1 MVLTNLLGGPGARP
15 VSCRCEPL
23 SGSTGAATGDV
34 SRVTGV
40 ARLGT
45 AELPFRLVRKAFR
58 PLLVGRHAPFAG
70 DPRHG
75 AYWRREP
82 LAYASDLLPTGPGL
96 AAPRCYGVVDDV
108 VHLVD
113 VSGRAE
119 APDGR
124 RAPGRGL
131 AGDCEGPGGR
141 PAGHRL
147 ARRIVASDPDWSRG
161 DADPRMAALWQR
173 RGELLDGLARVPRVL
188 VHGDFSAGNLIA
200 AEAAHLALSSG
211 GRGRRDTASQRG
223 TGNCATGP
231 HRPAAWAP
239 PFPRSTWQAP

>member
-1 MVLTNLLGGPGARP
+1 VVLTNLLGGPGARP

-119 APDGR
+119 APEVAAR
-124 RAPGRGL
+124 RAG
-131 AGDCEGPGGR
+131 A
-141 PAGHRL
+141 
-147 ARRIVASDPDWSRG
+147 
-161 DADPRMAALWQR
+161 WQAT
-173 RGELLDGLARVPRVL
+173 ARVPAVGRP
-188 VHGDFSAGNLIA
+188 GIGSPGGSSRATRTGAGATPTRAWRPCGSGA
-200 AEAAHLALSSG
+200 ASCSTGSHASRASSS
-211 GRGRRDTASQRG
+211 TATSPP
-223 TGNCATGP
+223 AT
-231 HRPAAWAP
+231 
-239 PFPRSTWQAP
+239 